1 MIVTF
6 VGHGELYDTD
16 QLQTLLRDAIEEIIH
31 HNETTF
37 YCGGYGRFDLLCA
50 RIVKDLKSSYPK
62 TRSIFVAPYRSEK
75 SLRAAQESNLYD
87 EILFAGVEN
96 APPRLAIVKRNE
108 YMVDRAD
115 LILAFVDHAWG
126 GAYRTLSYAKKRK
139 KTILN
144 LSGKQI

>member
-16 QLQTLLRDAIEEIIH
+16 QLQAQLRDAIEYIIRY
-31 HNETTF
+31 NDTTF
-37 YCGGYGRFDLLCA
+37 YCGGYGSFDSMCA
-50 RIVKDLKSSYPK
+50 RVVKELKTSYPH
-62 TRSIFVAPYRSEK
+62 TRSVYVAPYRNESI
-75 SLRAAQESNLYD
+75 LRAAKESGLYD
-87 EILFAGVEN
+87 EILFAGLEN
-96 APPRLAIVKRNE
+96 APPRFAIIKRNE
-108 YMVDRAD
+108 YMVDHAD